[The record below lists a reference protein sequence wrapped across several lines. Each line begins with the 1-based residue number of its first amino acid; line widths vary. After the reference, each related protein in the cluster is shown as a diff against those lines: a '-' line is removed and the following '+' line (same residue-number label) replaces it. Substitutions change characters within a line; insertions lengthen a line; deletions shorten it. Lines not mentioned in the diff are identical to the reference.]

1 MSMISEMLSIKKS
14 LGPFALPCSD
24 VVDCNSSGKTLEN
37 PTMAKNYYIK
47 ANPDYPDAGGYP
59 FVETRWKPDQAAT
72 KDVDGAPGK
81 AYSLDGDVNG
91 THLVRAYSSGVNLT
105 GINLLDSVSLN
116 SVVSAVHHTR
126 LWDGGANYH
135 AASDLN
141 PTHLWELSIDPDGR
155 MAFTVKD
162 GESKVIVS
170 GALNSDGSLLSR
182 SVNVLD
188 VRGNVIKSHS
198 PLSCEYTPLPSSC
211 VSPSTFEY
219 DSESRV
225 VKSVEPDANETRSY
239 YDVAGRVRATQT
251 QRQMDSG
258 AVSVTGYDH
267 LDRPIFTGVWKMSL
281 DSSTLRSYFNNVEN
295 RFNPTISELE
305 AGTVTRTY
313 YDRMPARD
321 TLGVELYSA
330 DLDTAEAF
338 KYNRGRVVA
347 TISDVVVKETGDTLR
362 HSVANVYDKRG
373 RVIESYIYNGS
384 VSADS
389 LKMVAT
395 ATEYDLAGKILQVTK
410 YPYGLSD
417 AGKSR
422 KVVERYSY
430 DRLGRVDTLYVTNGA
445 SLETVLA
452 AYEYYPTGSVK
463 SIKMGNTITLDYEY
477 HISGAVKSAVA
488 YVLDGSVNGANSNTA
503 NLTLASSVPKV
514 LYSETLY
521 YEDCDSEG
529 CTPQYNGNIS
539 RMVHWLAHGSP
550 NYSESR
556 DVAYAY
562 DMLNRLTKVEDD
574 VEDYFDEIFNYDAQG
589 RIVQQRRGQ
598 NLLAMRYGGEY
609 SYYTG
614 SNQLEKVMGSMSI
627 DDSGN
632 KRDISA
638 GNNFIYDRD
647 GNMIEDKSKEMTIS
661 YDHRGL
667 PVEFKR
673 EVPSISGV
681 AGEKDSVRLTLAYD
695 GAGSRI
701 TKKRERKV
709 SGGEWTTEL
718 ATHYTGIGSE
728 IREDAINNAT
738 KVVVNLPQGLGRY
751 DIASASEPSSSE
763 SSANDNAANSVPSF
777 EWYLKN
783 HLGSTMLVYGINGND
798 GSLKAAYDY
807 RAFGEQVDLTHATDK
822 VTETFTGKE
831 KDDETELSYFGAR
844 YLDQMLGMWVSVDAK
859 RQFNSPYLYAGNGTN
874 PVNGVDPDG
883 NILLYAPGSSPQFKA
898 EFAKTISYLNNGGV
912 SGPFARIHADKEKIV
927 YIQETNGESQIVFDE
942 SKQTYVIEWNPNEG
956 LVFPEGTQSP
966 ALGVLHEAFH
976 AERLLADPEGF
987 SRDKQTSD
995 PIFQDLEEK
1004 RVIEG
1009 PEAKAAEKLGESRRF
1024 NYFDSDVAP
1033 VKSSTDL
1040 PE

>member
-1 MSMISEMLSIKKS
+1 M
-14 LGPFALPCSD
+14 
-24 VVDCNSSGKTLEN
+24 
-37 PTMAKNYYIK
+37 
-47 ANPDYPDAGGYP
+47 
-59 FVETRWKPDQAAT
+59 
-72 KDVDGAPGK
+72 
-81 AYSLDGDVNG
+81 
-91 THLVRAYSSGVNLT
+91 
-105 GINLLDSVSLN
+105 
-116 SVVSAVHHTR
+116 
-126 LWDGGANYH
+126 
-135 AASDLN
+135 
-141 PTHLWELSIDPDGR
+141 WELSIDPDGR

-162 GESKVIVS
+162 GERKVVVS
-170 GALNSDGSLLSR
+170 GALNSDGRVASR
-182 SVNVLD
+182 SVNELD
-188 VRGNVIKSHS
+188 VRGNVIKSHP
-198 PLSCEYTPLPSSC
+198 PLSCEYTPQPVSC

-225 VKSVEPDANETRSY
+225 VKSVEPDASETRSF

-251 QRQMDSG
+251 QRQIDSG
-258 AVSVTGYDH
+258 VVSVRGYDH
-267 LDRPIFTGVWKMSL
+267 LDRPIYTGVWKTSL
-281 DSSTLRSYFNNVEN
+281 DSGGLRSYFNNVEN

-347 TISDVVVKETGDTLR
+347 TISDVVVNEVGDTLR
-362 HSVANVYDKRG
+362 HSVANIYDKRG
-373 RVIESYIYNGS
+373 RVIESFIYNGS

-430 DRLGRVDTLYVTNGA
+430 DRLGCVDTLYVTNG
-445 SLETVLA
+445 SSSETVLA

-488 YVLDGSVNGANSNTA
+488 YVLDGSVDGAN
-503 NLTLASSVPKV
+503 SVPKV

-539 RMVHWLAHGSP
+539 RMVHHLAHGSP

-632 KRDISA
+632 KRDMSA
-638 GNNFIYDRD
+638 GNNFLFDRD
-647 GNMIEDKSKEMTIS
+647 GNMIEDKSKKMIVK
-661 YDHRGL
+661 YNHRGL
-667 PVEFKR
+667 PTEFKR
-673 EVPSISGV
+673 ESSSSENG
-681 AGEKDSVRLTLAYD
+681 ADSVRLVLNYD

-701 TKKRERKV
+701 SKIRERK
-709 SGGEWTTEL
+709 SAGETSWTTEL

-751 DIASASEPSSSE
+751 DIASASE
-763 SSANDNAANSVPSF
+763 SSANTVPSF

-783 HLGSTMLVYGINGND
+783 HLGSTMLVHGTQSTSDPTVSNL

-807 RAFGEQVDLTHATDK
+807 RAFGEQVDLTMPTDK

-831 KDDETELSYFGAR
+831 KDDETELSNHGAR
-844 YLDQMLGMWVSVDAK
+844 MLDPMLGLWIA
-859 RQFNSPYLYAGNGTN
+859 
-874 PVNGVDPDG
+874 VDPYREFYHSYAYGPANPINGFDSDG
-883 NILLYAPGSSPQFKA
+883 RIWKTVGNPFFSNQIPNFFTNYLPWLEKGQTIMGKTSIGLKSSNGSDVRVRHIVQRWEYDPNASDEINSRHSIGTLRIINQVLLKRDEAMRLFQMEYAVEYADMRSIWYDSSQEEWWHPTVFNDTYHENGNAIMIPPQ
-898 EFAKTISYLNNGGV
+898 E
-912 SGPFARIHADKEKIV
+912 
-927 YIQETNGESQIVFDE
+927 QESQI
-942 SKQTYVIEWNPNEG
+942 KITI
-956 LVFPEGTQSP
+956 
-966 ALGVLHEAFH
+966 
-976 AERLLADPEGF
+976 
-987 SRDKQTSD
+987 
-995 PIFQDLEEK
+995 
-1004 RVIEG
+1004 
-1009 PEAKAAEKLGESRRF
+1009 GEMTCD
-1024 NYFDSDVAP
+1024 NC
-1033 VKSSTDL
+1033 T
-1040 PE
+1040 E